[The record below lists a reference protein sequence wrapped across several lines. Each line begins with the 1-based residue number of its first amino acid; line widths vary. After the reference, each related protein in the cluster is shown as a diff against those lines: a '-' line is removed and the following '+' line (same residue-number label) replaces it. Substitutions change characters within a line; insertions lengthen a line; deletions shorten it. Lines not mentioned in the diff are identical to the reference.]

1 MPHILFFFIF
11 FFLQL
16 PWKVDDVENAMPID
30 DVKMVFFNDMN
41 ELQGRFQGRFGV
53 SAPHGLQ
60 NALET
65 PLQLI
70 HTSKIIVARAF
81 WNDFAMLRVE
91 ED

>member
-1 MPHILFFFIF
+1 LKLSH
-11 FFLQL
+11 
-16 PWKVDDVENAMPID
+16 KE
-30 DVKMVFFNDMN
+30 
-41 ELQGRFQGRFGV
+41 GRFGV

>member
-30 DVKMVFFNDMN
+30 DVKMVFFND
-41 ELQGRFQGRFGV
+41 ETLKLSHFFDRFGV
-53 SAPHGLQ
+53 SAPNGVQ
-60 NALET
+60 NAPET

-81 WNDFAMLRVE
+81 WNDFAMLRV
-91 ED
+91 